1 MHLALAPKILRPNK
15 DTVWNDS
22 VTSPTALLGEAYSLC
37 FHRCRVPK
45 MLGAIPVWG
54 GGIRIQPLG
63 IRTLKLQEK
72 EQSMTNSADRKRP
85 ACVLPSMRDQLK
97 LLGKCQE
104 APIPLPK

>member
-1 MHLALAPKILRPNK
+1 MFPQMQSPQDAWCHS
-15 DTVWNDS
+15 S
-22 VTSPTALLGEAYSLC
+22 VG
-37 FHRCRVPK
+37 
-45 MLGAIPVWG
+45 W
-54 GGIRIQPLG
+54 GIRIQPLG
-63 IRTLKLQEK
+63 IRTTLKLQEK

>member
-1 MHLALAPKILRPNK
+1 MHLALAPKILRPNE

-54 GGIRIQPLG
+54 GGSG
-63 IRTLKLQEK
+63 F
-72 EQSMTNSADRKRP
+72 SH
-85 ACVLPSMRDQLK
+85 
-97 LLGKCQE
+97 
-104 APIPLPK
+104 